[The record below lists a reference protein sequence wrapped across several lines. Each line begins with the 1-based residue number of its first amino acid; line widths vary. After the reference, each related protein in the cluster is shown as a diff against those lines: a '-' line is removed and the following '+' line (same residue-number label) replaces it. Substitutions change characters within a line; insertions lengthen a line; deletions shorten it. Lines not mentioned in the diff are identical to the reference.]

1 MQLWFRLAWVPSF
14 FAASAAVIDA
24 RWPITSNPSTTT

>member
-1 MQLWFRLAWVPSF
+1 MQLWFRVACVPSF

-24 RWPITSNPSTTT
+24 RCPITSNPSMIT